1 MITIIYDPHNGDAV
15 ADGRVAQHVDS
26 LAQAFKRP
34 DFRLRVG
41 CASLI
46 DEIRVR
52 VVRKEI
58 EHTNVQF
65 LFGNNGKLFT
75 ITCNE
80 FGKLSEWPGGFC
92 DLAVNQL
99 REIGMARHANNKD

>member
-1 MITIIYDPHNGDAV
+1 MITILYDPHNGDAV
-15 ADGRVAQHVDS
+15 ADGRVVQYVDD
-26 LAQAFKRP
+26 LAQAFKHP
-34 DFRLRVG
+34 DFRLTVG

-65 LFGNNGKLFT
+65 LFANNGKLF
-75 ITCNE
+75 ILTCNE
-80 FGKLSEWPGGFC
+80 FGKLSEWPMGFC
-92 DLAVNQL
+92 DLTINQL
-99 REIGMARHANNKD
+99 REIGMSRRSEHKE